1 MKKIGFIGMGN
12 MGFAIL
18 SGVLSKY
25 QKEDIIFSEPNEDRA
40 KKIAGD
46 TGVTYDSTIAVA
58 KQAKYICLSI
68 KPQVYEKVLKEIVS
82 YLREDTILISIAPGI
97 TIEKIAGFLG
107 NNSIRIVRAMPN
119 TPALIGEGMTG
130 ISYEE
135 AVFSEE
141 ERVDIHEIFSSFGT
155 YMKIE
160 EKYMNA
166 IVCMSGSSPAY
177 AYMFIE
183 ALADA
188 GVKLGLSKADSI
200 KLAAQTLYG
209 SAKMVLESGEH
220 PAILRDRVCS
230 PGGTTIEAVSK
241 LEEMGFRNALIKA
254 SEACYEKCIKLS

>member
-12 MGFAIL
+12 MGYAIL

-25 QKEDIIFSEPNEDRA
+25 QKEDIIFSEPNADRA
-40 KKIAGD
+40 RAIMSDRG
-46 TGVTYDSTIAVA
+46 AVYGA
-58 KQAKYICLSI
+58 NAEVARQAKYICLSI
-68 KPQVYEKVLKEIVS
+68 KPQVYETVLKEIAPH
-82 YLREDTILISIAPGI
+82 LREESVLISIAPGI
-97 TIEKIAGFLG
+97 TIEKIAGFLE

-130 ISYEE
+130 ISYDEE
-135 AVFSEE
+135 VFSDE
-141 ERVDIHEIFSSFGT
+141 ERDDIHTIFSSFGK
-155 YMKIE
+155 YKKVD

-166 IVCMSGSSPAY
+166 VVCMSGSSPAY

-188 GVKLGLSKADSI
+188 GVKLGLSKADAME
-200 KLAAQTLYG
+200 LAAQTLYG
-209 SAKMVLESGEH
+209 SAKMVVESREH

-230 PGGTTIEAVSK
+230 PGGTTIEAVIK
-241 LEEMGFRNALIKA
+241 LEEEGFRNAIIKA